1 MYDLRFTKNLDRVA
15 RDKAMKKKKDGS
27 LSKVDSRK
35 YNIHYRLF
43 CTIRLSTIFERS
55 LLLLRLIPVC
65 HHGNGTIHQ
74 RMMPNANLF
83 TVGSIVDIAPER
95 RYGLPDSEGG
105 RAFITAVI
113 APAAAAEGGAAA
125 AVPGLPTY
133 NARYIVSKTTTPSVS
148 SERLQPAIIATA
160 LIATTATSTAA
171 GPACAG
177 PLVRVHGAAA
187 AS

>member
-1 MYDLRFTKNLDRVA
+1 
-15 RDKAMKKKKDGS
+15 
-27 LSKVDSRK
+27 
-35 YNIHYRLF
+35 
-43 CTIRLSTIFERS
+43 
-55 LLLLRLIPVC
+55 
-65 HHGNGTIHQ
+65 
-74 RMMPNANLF
+74 MMPTNANLF

-95 RYGLPDSEGG
+95 RYGRPDSDGG
-105 RAFITAVI
+105 RAFITGVV
-113 APAAAAEGGAAA
+113 APAAAEGGAAA

>member
-1 MYDLRFTKNLDRVA
+1 
-15 RDKAMKKKKDGS
+15 
-27 LSKVDSRK
+27 
-35 YNIHYRLF
+35 
-43 CTIRLSTIFERS
+43 
-55 LLLLRLIPVC
+55 
-65 HHGNGTIHQ
+65 
-74 RMMPNANLF
+74 MMPNASLF
-83 TVGSIVDIAPER
+83 TVGSMVDIAPER

-148 SERLQPAIIATA
+148 SERLQPAIIAT
-160 LIATTATSTAA
+160 TATSTAA